1 MSLAEDGELMSY
13 GELRGGR
20 FAELLTSQAIDSPGT
35 FFVR

>member
-1 MSLAEDGELMSY
+1 MSLAEVGELMSY

-20 FAELLTSQAIDSPGT
+20 FAEHLTSQAIDSPGT